1 MVRITKPSKYD
12 RSGEVGRAVARIHSG
27 VLALSCAM
35 IGGVGLFVMTVWLLV
50 KGGPQVGMHLQLLRH
65 YFIGYTV
72 TWPGS
77 VVGFCYGALLGGIV
91 GWAIGRIYNGVVR
104 FRYH

>member
-1 MVRITKPSKYD
+1 
-12 RSGEVGRAVARIHSG
+12 
-27 VLALSCAM
+27 
-35 IGGVGLFVMTVWLLV
+35 MTVWLLV

-77 VVGFCYGALLGGIV
+77 VVGFCYGALLGGMV